1 MVMSQLL
8 RLERWWAGPTSGC
21 PAVPA
26 RALLQVSTADVHEY
40 KSTTRA
46 HIKRV
51 TADIEKDW
59 GGGNV
64 GSEWLILYVRPF
76 ELEAGDRGAK

>member
-1 MVMSQLL
+1 MPPPPPSTN
-8 RLERWWAGPTSGC
+8 ATSILH
-21 PAVPA
+21 A
-26 RALLQVSTADVHEY
+26 RPPRTPCCLQVNTADVHEY
-40 KSTTRA
+40 KGTTRA

-76 ELEAGDRGAK
+76 ELEAGDKGAK

>member
-1 MVMSQLL
+1 
-8 RLERWWAGPTSGC
+8 
-21 PAVPA
+21 
-26 RALLQVSTADVHEY
+26 VSTADVHEY